1 MFHQVATVFAF
12 SLCRGWNYPENTR
25 NPNCLL
31 GALLREHFPGIVQ
44 LPGEGMVPEPGLK
57 WEHYQAA
64 LLPENT
70 RVNGVLC
77 ASVADKVLA
86 DFWVTIILPNK
97 KYTML
102 YLVISFQIIS
112 LLICASIW
120 HNCRVTIGSRRG
132 RRRRPRRTSRKSAR
146 GY

>member
-1 MFHQVATVFAF
+1 M
-12 SLCRGWNYPENTR
+12 GWNYPENTR

-31 GALLREHFPGIVQ
+31 GALLREHFPGVVQ

-70 RVNGVLC
+70 HVNGVVC

-86 DFWVTIILPNK
+86 DFWVTIILPNN
-97 KYTML
+97 KYT
-102 YLVISFQIIS
+102 ISYSSCYF
-112 LLICASIW
+112 LFICAYIW

-146 GY
+146 DY